1 MNYSDLPELVQYK
14 INKILFSQEVLPNLE
29 HKDWWWHTVKSR
41 SECWEHYIDPENI
54 PRWIG
59 KNEYFSNGDCF
70 RN

>member
-1 MNYSDLPELVQYK
+1 MNYYELPELVQYK

-41 SECWEHYIDPENI
+41 AECWDHYIDPKTL
-54 PRWIG
+54 PHWIG
-59 KNEYFSNGDCF
+59 KYQHFSYREHV